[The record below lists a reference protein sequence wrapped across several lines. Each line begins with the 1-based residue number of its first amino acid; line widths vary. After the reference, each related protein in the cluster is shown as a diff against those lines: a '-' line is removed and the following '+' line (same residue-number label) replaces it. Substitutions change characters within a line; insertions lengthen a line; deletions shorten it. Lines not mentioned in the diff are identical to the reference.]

1 MSVDPQRDYFLDTK
15 ILVYAYDSTAGRKHT
30 LAMQLVEG
38 CWENENGCL
47 SLQVLQEFYVT
58 ITRKIMLPL
67 EYQTARQIIA
77 DLAHWRIHA
86 PDADDLLQALDLQ
99 RSHQLAFWDAMILQ
113 SAICLGCKEF
123 ISEDLS
129 HGQVYG
135 DVRVVNPF
143 REEN

>member
-1 MSVDPQRDYFLDTK
+1 MSVDPQRDYFLDTN

-30 LAMQLVEG
+30 QAMQLVEG

-86 PDADDLLQALDLQ
+86 PDTDDLLQALDLQ
-99 RSHQLAFWDAMILQ
+99 HSHQLAFWDAMIVQ
-113 SAICLGCKEF
+113 SAICLACKEL

-129 HGQVYG
+129 HGQLYG

-143 REEN
+143 REDN

>member
-1 MSVDPQRDYFLDTK
+1 MSVDPQQDYFLDTN

-30 LAMQLVEG
+30 QAMQLVEG

-77 DLAHWRIHA
+77 DLAHWRVHA
-86 PDADDLLQALDLQ
+86 PGADDLLQALDLQ
-99 RSHQLAFWDAMILQ
+99 HSHQLAFWDAMIVQ
-113 SAICLGCKEF
+113 SAICLGCKEL

-129 HGQVYG
+129 HGQIYG

-143 REEN
+143 REDN